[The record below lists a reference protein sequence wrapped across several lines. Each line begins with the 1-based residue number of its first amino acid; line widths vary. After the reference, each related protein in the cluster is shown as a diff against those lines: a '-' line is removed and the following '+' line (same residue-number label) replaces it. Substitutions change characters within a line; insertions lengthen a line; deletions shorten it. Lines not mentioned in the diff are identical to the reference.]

1 MTKEI
6 DTRRYILASLMLTM
20 MLAAMDST
28 IISTSIPH
36 IVSDLGGFTR
46 VSWVYSIYLLAQTIT
61 IPLYGKFADLF
72 GRKKILLFGT
82 SLFLLGSLTSALAW
96 DIDSLI
102 FFRGIQGLGAGSI
115 MATVNTIAADIYT
128 VKERAHVQGYL
139 SSIWGI
145 SAILGPTLGGALSEY
160 ASWRWIFFIN
170 IPIGIL
176 AMSILYKFFN
186 EVVET
191 HKSKID
197 FKGAISILICLSSF
211 FVFILEGGQS
221 WAWDSVIS
229 ISLCLLSILFAV
241 ITYYIEKNRAYA
253 VMPVRLWKNRT
264 ILMVNLAAI
273 FMGIAMMGPEMY
285 LPTFAQTSLGF
296 GAIASGLILASMSLG
311 WPVASSLSGKIYMR
325 IGFRETSLIGAVLLI
340 ISYLVFIFYPYP
352 QPLWFLVLNQVTIG
366 FGFGLLSTPTLVG
379 LQTMVDWKQRG
390 MVTGSNLFARN
401 LGASL
406 GASIMGAIFNHAFTS
421 QLKEAPSYAK
431 EIPTD
436 ILKAFHSENLSREVR
451 EFIKNAMNSTMHEV
465 YIALFIFSLFILIF
479 IFFVPRRD
487 PQDQSTIEI

>member
-72 GRKKILLFGT
+72 GRKKVLLFGT

-102 FFRGIQGLGAGSI
+102 LFRGIQGLGAGSI

-128 VKERAHVQGYL
+128 VEERALVQGYL

-160 ASWRWIFFIN
+160 ASWRWIFLIN
-170 IPIGIL
+170 IPIGVV
-176 AMSILYKFFN
+176 AMYILYKYFN
-186 EVVET
+186 EIVEA

-197 FKGAISILICLSSF
+197 YKGAISILISLSSF
-211 FVFILEGGQS
+211 FVFILEGGHS
-221 WAWDSVIS
+221 WAWDSVTS
-229 ISLCLLSILFAV
+229 IFLCSVSIIFAV
-241 ITYYIEKNRAYA
+241 ITYYVEKNRSYA

-264 ILMVNLAAI
+264 ILMVNLATI
-273 FMGIAMMGPEMY
+273 FMGIVMMGPEMY

-296 GAIASGLILASMSLG
+296 GAIVSGLILASMSIG
-311 WPVASSLSGKIYMR
+311 WPVASSLSGKIYLK
-325 IGFRETSLIGAVLLI
+325 IGYRETALLGVVFLIV
-340 ISYLVFIFYPYP
+340 SYLLFILYPYP
-352 QPLWFLVLNQVTIG
+352 QPLWFLVLNQVMIG
-366 FGFGLLSTPTLVG
+366 FGFGLLSTPTLIG
-379 LQTMVDWKQRG
+379 LQSMVSWKQRG
-390 MVTGSNLFARN
+390 
-401 LGASL
+401 
-406 GASIMGAIFNHAFTS
+406 
-421 QLKEAPSYAK
+421 
-431 EIPTD
+431 
-436 ILKAFHSENLSREVR
+436 
-451 EFIKNAMNSTMHEV
+451 
-465 YIALFIFSLFILIF
+465 
-479 IFFVPRRD
+479 
-487 PQDQSTIEI
+487 